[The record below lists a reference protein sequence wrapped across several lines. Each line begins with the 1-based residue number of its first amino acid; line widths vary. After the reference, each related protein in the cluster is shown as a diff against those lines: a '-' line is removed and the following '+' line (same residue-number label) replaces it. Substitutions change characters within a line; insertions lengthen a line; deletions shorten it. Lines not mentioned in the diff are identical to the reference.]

1 MTSIQAIL
9 RQLPIRYLSCRL
21 NNLPA
26 IAGAKFSMLY
36 RAINRLGATKE
47 LWHSRLYSVKNNEVP
62 LNNRVHWIYG
72 SGLIGSYL
80 GAVLGQ
86 TYHVQFIGRATWNQ
100 RLSAGIKLEDYS
112 GASAAFKVSA
122 TQAHTAPPIR
132 LDNAVIWLTVKCTA
146 IDATLSDLQGR
157 VGQSCTIICCQ
168 NGIGTVE
175 KVKAALPGCTVL
187 HAVVG
192 FNVVWDEANQ
202 LLLRATEGV
211 LAIED
216 GQSDDTAAG
225 WLTSPDTSLLPVHWP
240 KDMQAYCWAKLQLNL
255 ANAVNALADIP
266 IKQMLLDKHFRQII
280 AALMDELLAVA
291 SAKGFELPQLTKV
304 PAAWVPRLLR
314 LPNWLF
320 TRIASKMLDID
331 EHARSSMWWDIQ
343 AGKPTEINY
352 LNGAVVEGAKQ
363 HDLSCTANKNITRLV
378 EKVSVDGTNGKLAME
393 MSPQTLKSVILG

>member
-1 MTSIQAIL
+1 M
-9 RQLPIRYLSCRL
+9 
-21 NNLPA
+21 N
-26 IAGAKFSMLY
+26 K
-36 RAINRLGATKE
+36 
-47 LWHSRLYSVKNNEVP
+47 
-62 LNNRVHWIYG
+62 RVHWIYG

-86 TYHVQFIGRATWNQ
+86 TYQVQFIGRDTWNQ
-100 RLSAGIKLEDYS
+100 RLSAGISLEDYS
-112 GASAAFKVSA
+112 GASATFKASA
-122 TQAHTAPPIR
+122 SQLHTTRPAR
-132 LDNAVIWLTVKCTA
+132 LDHAVIWLTVKCTA
-146 IDATLSDLQGR
+146 IESTLLDLQGK
-157 VGQSCTIICCQ
+157 VGHSCTIICCQ

-175 KVKAALPGCTVL
+175 KVKAAFPECNVL

-192 FNVVWDEANQ
+192 FNVVWDEANTV
-202 LLLRATEGV
+202 LLRATEGV
-211 LAIED
+211 LAIEI
-216 GQSDDTAAG
+216 GQSESTAAG

-266 IKQMLLDKHFRQII
+266 IKQMLLDKYFRQII

-291 SAKGFELPQLTKV
+291 TAKGFELPQLTKV
-304 PAAWVPRLLR
+304 PAVWVPRLLR

-343 AGKPTEINY
+343 AGKPTEISY

-363 HDLSCTANKNITRLV
+363 HGLPCTANKNITRLV
-378 EKVSVDGTNGKLAME
+378 EKVSVDDTNGKRALE
-393 MSPQTLKSVILG
+393 MSPQALKSVILG